1 MLRIK
6 NPHFLPNFYGT
17 LAKRPSHKMI
27 ILANCHQNWGK
38 IVDFL
43 LTAYFWAG
51 GQFRLYIL
59 YRCAN
64 IFFTFVF
71 DTYKIVSPNL
81 TFLVL
86 TLHKRWI
93 CPISTF
99 QNADIDTIHNFIPL
113 FSCSKWKLKSI
124 FSPIGWLLNKANT
137 VMQLCTLERWG
148 HMLRLRSISSL

>member
-1 MLRIK
+1 MYRVFRMLWRPTVCTSEIDPRPRNMLRIK

-59 YRCAN
+59 
-64 IFFTFVF
+64 
-71 DTYKIVSPNL
+71 
-81 TFLVL
+81 
-86 TLHKRWI
+86 
-93 CPISTF
+93 
-99 QNADIDTIHNFIPL
+99 
-113 FSCSKWKLKSI
+113 
-124 FSPIGWLLNKANT
+124 
-137 VMQLCTLERWG
+137 
-148 HMLRLRSISSL
+148 